1 MTQYVSRNS
10 YSFHADSPAEDTVT
24 QNKATSPV
32 HADKATLV
40 GPHPG
45 NTRVQAATGEAS
57 HRESKTAAEE
67 AMDQDDTEQSAGQV
81 DALEKNKRPAVVED
95 TTAYKRLEELV
106 IDFKADE
113 SARKKSFNQRL
124 NQILKLKSVSI
135 RSTRYTL

>member
-1 MTQYVSRNS
+1 M
-10 YSFHADSPAEDTVT
+10 A

-45 NTRVQAATGEAS
+45 NTRVQAATREAS
-57 HRESKTAAEE
+57 HRESKTATEE

-95 TTAYKRLEELV
+95 TTAYQRLEELV
-106 IDFKADE
+106 IEFEADE
-113 SARKKSFNQRL
+113 TARKKSFN
-124 NQILKLKSVSI
+124 
-135 RSTRYTL
+135 

>member
-1 MTQYVSRNS
+1 M
-10 YSFHADSPAEDTVT
+10 T
-24 QNKATSPV
+24 QNKATSFV
-32 HADKATLV
+32 HANKVTPV
-40 GPHPG
+40 GPHPE

-81 DALEKNKRPAVVED
+81 DALEKNKRPTIVED
-95 TTAYKRLEELV
+95 NTAYKRLEELV